1 MVNILGLFGRSKDL
15 MRYFTASILSMIVSL
30 ALNPFVAINMT
41 KWDFAVTGYYTSFN
55 LLVLPLVGFS
65 LMQYYSKSY
74 FRLDAPNREKLL
86 NTIICFILLF
96 GGISL
101 AIFCLGYYFYHNEKS
116 IDLPYFPYAILFFSS
131 VFIAQ
136 FYSAYQTK
144 LKFDKNSKRFLV
156 IGIYYVL
163 IHLVCVVLLVIFWK
177 LHAFGYAM
185 ATFCTALFAMLF
197 SIRHILTKIE
207 IDKTMLLQ
215 ALAFSWPLILANMM
229 EFVYSGIDRSFLVGF
244 NDPEQLGLYNVAV
257 TIGSYVTIFYT
268 TVSQT
273 FQPDLFEAVAKKNI
287 NSTARV
293 FFKIQLLNI
302 VPIGLFIILAPFFI
316 DILTFGRYVECTP
329 YARIIALKGIFAAF
343 YFSLS
348 SVIIASGLSKIS
360 LGVKIVG
367 TTATYFMFDV
377 LISRYAYYGAAWG
390 QALSYASLG
399 IISLALIWFFHK
411 RIFA

>member
-1 MVNILGLFGRSKDL
+1 MKLFGLFGRSKDL
-15 MRYFTASILSMIVSL
+15 MRYFTASLLAMIVSL
-30 ALNPFVAINMT
+30 ALNPFVSVCMT
-41 KWDFAVTGYYTSFN
+41 KGDFAITGYYTSFN

-65 LMQYYSKSY
+65 LMQYYNKSY
-74 FRLDAPNREKLL
+74 FRLDNAKRDKLL
-86 NTIICFILLF
+86 NTIISTTLLF

-101 AIFCLGYYFYHNEKS
+101 VLFCTGYYVFHNDRN

-131 VFIAQ
+131 VYLLQ

-144 LKFDKNSKRFLV
+144 LKFEKNSKRFLR
-156 IGIYYVL
+156 IAIYYTAA
-163 IHLVCVVLLVIFWK
+163 HLLCVVLFVLLWK
-177 LHAFGYAM
+177 MGALGYAI
-185 ATFCTALFAMLF
+185 ATFGTSLIVMFL
-197 SIRHILTKIE
+197 SIPFIITKFE
-207 IDKTMLLQ
+207 IDKTMLRQ

-229 EFVYSGIDRSFLVGF
+229 EYVYSGIDRSFLVGINN
-244 NDPEQLGLYNVAV
+244 NDGLGLYNVAV

-273 FQPDLFEAVAKKNI
+273 FQPDLFEAVAMKNI
-287 NSTARV
+287 RSTVRV
-293 FFKIQLLNI
+293 FFKIQILNI
-302 VPIGLFIILAPFFI
+302 VPIVLFIVLAPFII
-316 DILTFGRYVECTP
+316 DLLTFGRYVECTP

-348 SVIIASGLSKIS
+348 SIIIASGLSKIS
-360 LGVKIVG
+360 LGVKIAG
-367 TTATYFMFDV
+367 TTVTYFMFDV

-390 QALSYASLG
+390 QALSYVSLG